1 MDSMHQLQRSL
12 LFPIVEFLMRI
23 DKDEFE
29 SVEFMASSGDASYAT
44 FKTKE
49 GETKEKPIRIG
60 GRYPLEDPE
69 GWSPHAFIV
78 KIAKKKDMTY
88 KFTVSGLA

>member
-29 SVEFMASSGDASYAT
+29 SVEFMASSGDAAYAT

-60 GRYPLEDPE
+60 GGYPLEDPE

>member
-1 MDSMHQLQRSL
+1 
-12 LFPIVEFLMRI
+12 
-23 DKDEFE
+23 
-29 SVEFMASSGDASYAT
+29 MASSGDAAYAS

-60 GRYPLEDPE
+60 EGYPLEDPE
-69 GWSPHAFIV
+69 SWSSPAFIV

-88 KFTVSGLA
+88 KFAVSGLA